1 MTKTVST
8 VSAFASVASAF
19 IGRLVAIAA
28 ADGAT
33 QTYKVASLSDKIGS
47 LKDGSKG
54 EYVVL
59 QNSADEAVVI
69 SLHPQKAKVLFA
81 KGEEGAMSLVAEKK
95 LTEAEYQAAANAIAA
110 TLPETDGAAAEEA
123 KAPSKKALFMEVY
136 NAGVAAGKARKD
148 IKADASALNLSDAG
162 FNTYYQNAK
171 SGKWA

>member
-8 VSAFASVASAF
+8 AFASVASSF
-19 IGRLVAIAA
+19 IGRMVAIADA
-28 ADGAT
+28 
-33 QTYKVASLSDKIGS
+33 TYKIASLSDKIGS

-59 QNSADEAVVI
+59 QNAADEAVVI

-81 KGEEGAMSLVAEKK
+81 KGEEGEMVLLDEGVGM
-95 LTEAEYQAAANAIAA
+95 TEADKAAVQAEA
-110 TLPETDGAAAEEA
+110 DGAAVEEA

-136 NAGVAAGKARKD
+136 NAGVEGGKTRKE
-148 IKADASALNLSDAG
+148 IKADSSALGLSDAG